1 MRSKNP
7 ALMQKIY
14 DYAERY
20 QRENNG
26 NSPSKSMIGKEMGVT
41 AACATK
47 YLQAMAEKGMI
58 TYDGYNIGTKYMS
71 TYYAGSIP
79 ATKFDNV
86 VSCGAGD
93 EQEQKII
100 GTCQL
105 PEMIFGKGDYFIIE
119 ATGDSMIDAGID
131 DGDTV
136 IIEKKVSPNIGD
148 YVVFLD
154 NDGKTALK
162 RFAGEKNGKPVLE
175 FMNKKAYPGKT
186 YECDNFICQGIAKF
200 CIKSF

>member
-1 MRSKNP
+1 MRSKSP

-14 DYAERY
+14 DYAENY

-47 YLQAMAEKGMI
+47 YLQAMAENGMI

-71 TYYAGSIP
+71 TYHAGSSP
-79 ATKFDNV
+79 ATKLDNL
-86 VSCGAGD
+86 VSCGSGD
-93 EQEQKII
+93 DQEQKII

-105 PEMIFGKGDYFIIE
+105 PEMIFGKGDFFIIE
-119 ATGDSMIDAGID
+119 ATGDSMVDSGIN

-136 IIEKKVSPNIGD
+136 VIEKKLTPAVGD

-154 NDGKTALK
+154 NEGKTALK

-175 FMNKKAYPGKT
+175 FMNEKKYPGKI
-186 YECDNFICQGIAKF
+186 YECDNFICQGTAKF
-200 CIKSF
+200 CIKAF